1 MIDVKYPDHEK
12 KEHSISFICDKT
24 KQKRK
29 NAFAFLID
37 SYREIGIKVI
47 LKNAVFPYLLS
58 IVLYTLG
65 IALQLTIFKH
75 SYNNEKIFADVL
87 SVFFFAAP
95 VITQLSELLYFVR
108 ESPTGVL
115 EYSNSYKYTAYQ
127 MSLLRMPLLSV
138 ATMVVDYVIAVAW
151 CMVNGISNVLA
162 PLGLIAC
169 SVFIYSLV
177 NAAFFT
183 RFKRA
188 GFVITA
194 VLWFIVNY
202 VLLTLSAKVKIILFV
217 TVPFAMHAV
226 VAVVLVVVFARVI
239 EKSYLKPACLITE

>member
-1 MIDVKYPDHEK
+1 MIDVKYPDTEK
-12 KEHSISFICDKT
+12 KEHSISFICEKT

-29 NAFAFLID
+29 NAVVFLID
-37 SYREIGIKVI
+37 SYREIGIRVI

-58 IVLYTLG
+58 IVLYILG
-65 IALQLTIFKH
+65 IALPLTIFKGA
-75 SYNNEKIFADVL
+75 YNNEKIFANVL

-95 VITQLSELLYFVR
+95 IVTQLSELLYFVR
-108 ESPTGVL
+108 ESPAGVL
-115 EYSNSYKYTAYQ
+115 EYCNSYKYTAYQ

-138 ATMVVDYVIAVAW
+138 ATMVVDCVIAAAW
-151 CMVNGISNVLA
+151 CMVNDISNVLA

-183 RFKRA
+183 RYKRV
-188 GFVITA
+188 GFVVNA
-194 VLWFIVNY
+194 VLWFIINC
-202 VLLTLSAKVKIILFV
+202 VLLSLSAKVKIALFV

-226 VAVVLVVVFARVI
+226 VAVVLVVVFVGVVKR
-239 EKSYLKPACLITE
+239 SYLKPACLMTE